1 MYLQL
6 QRYPEHHQPQAG
18 VHQPQ
23 TLLIKAK
30 RHAVEYFHK
39 QQYTI
44 QWLIAIRD
52 YCNILPTGS
61 VVSLFVY
68 SNPLFMLT
76 HPRSHLTLACLVL
89 SFWLLSGC
97 HPYFDEILKDLG
109 QDGQDLPETVTITEA
124 GLFPEGVEYDSEGHR
139 FLVSSLTRGTIGAV
153 DDQGNYEAFIEDDD
167 FGATIGIEIDEARQ
181 RLLVCVSDPSTAGLA
196 ALGSYDLHTG
206 ERQFFT
212 DLIAVAGDDAPHF
225 ANDVAVDRH
234 GNAYVT
240 DSFSPIVYKVDPQG
254 EASVFL
260 QDSTFQASPGAFG
273 LNGVVY
279 LPNESLIVG
288 FSETAT
294 LYTIPLDN
302 PDHFRAVDAEDGSV
316 TSPDG
321 LYLSD
326 NDKTL
331 IVVNNDGGGDQGK
344 VVALQSND
352 QWESA
357 HARGSFATGPV
368 FPTTAAQRGNSVY
381 VLYAHL
387 NELFSGNPSRDTFEI
402 VRVDFDEND

>member
-1 MYLQL
+1 MQHGIAT
-6 QRYPEHHQPQAG
+6 R
-18 VHQPQ
+18 
-23 TLLIKAK
+23 TLP
-30 RHAVEYFHK
+30 F
-39 QQYTI
+39 
-44 QWLIAIRD
+44 
-52 YCNILPTGS
+52 
-61 VVSLFVY
+61 
-68 SNPLFMLT
+68 
-76 HPRSHLTLACLVL
+76 LTLAALFL
-89 SFWLLSGC
+89 SSC

-109 QDGQDLPETVTITEA
+109 QNGKDLPEKITITESS
-124 GLFPEGVEYDSEGHR
+124 LFPEGVEYDRQGHR

-153 DDQGNYEAFIEDDD
+153 DDHGNYEAFIEDED

-196 ALGSYDLHTG
+196 ALGSYDLRTG

-240 DSFSPIVYKVDPQG
+240 DSFSPIIYKVDPHG
-254 EASVFL
+254 EASIFL

-279 LPNESLIVG
+279 LPDGSLIAG
-288 FSETAT
+288 FSQTAT
-294 LYTIPLDN
+294 LYKIPLDN
-302 PDHFRAVDAEDGSV
+302 PKHFAAITTEEGAV

-331 IVVNNDGGGDQGK
+331 IVVNNDGGGENGK
-344 VVALQSND
+344 VVALRSKD
-352 QWESA
+352 HWESA
-357 HARGSFATGPV
+357 YARGSFATGPV
-368 FPTTAAQRGNSVY
+368 FPTTAAQRGKSFY

-387 NELFSGNPSRDTFEI
+387 NELFSGDPSRDTFEI
-402 VRVDFDEND
+402 VRVDFNED